1 MIVNKMDSQSE
12 GRPSPEDAISAPR
25 RYTWLGQ
32 AALGILV
39 LGLAAGCGKSR
50 PNNYYQLSPS
60 GALAPSTA
68 QPLPVTIIVGLPA
81 APDLYRDNRV
91 VYAVGDQKI
100 GAYESERW
108 IGPPTELIRDVILRN
123 LRSSGRYQGVYTP
136 QGKAGGDYVL
146 RTRIYDFREQD
157 SGSTIIG
164 RLTMDVELQNT
175 KTGDTVWQT
184 YYSHDVPVSAKTV
197 PDVVAALNTNV
208 QMAANDIASGMDQY
222 FAAHPPKSQ

>member
-1 MIVNKMDSQSE
+1 MIVNDFADQTQSRQRLE
-12 GRPSPEDAISAPR
+12 GVASAPR
-25 RYTWLGQ
+25 RYGRLGQ
-32 AALGILV
+32 AALAV
-39 LGLAAGCGKSR
+39 LALALAAGCGKSR
-50 PNNYYQLSPS
+50 PNNYYQLSAS
-60 GALAPSTA
+60 GAIAPSTA

-91 VYAVGDQKI
+91 VYAVGDQRI

-108 IGPPTELIRDVILRN
+108 IGPPPELIRDVILRS

-164 RLTMDVELQNT
+164 RLTMDVELQNS

-222 FAAHPPKSQ
+222 FAAHPPK

>member
-1 MIVNKMDSQSE
+1 MIVNDTDDRTESRQ
-12 GRPSPEDAISAPR
+12 RLEDATSAPR
-25 RYTWLGQ
+25 RYGRLGQ
-32 AALGILV
+32 AALAVLA
-39 LGLAAGCGKSR
+39 LGLAAGCGASR
-50 PNNYYQLSPS
+50 PINYYQLTNP
-60 GALAPSTA
+60 GAGAPAAT
-68 QPLPVTIIVGLPA
+68 QRLPVTIIVGLPA

-100 GAYESERW
+100 GAYTYERW

-136 QGKAGGDYVL
+136 QGKAVGDYVL

-184 YYSHDVPVSAKTV
+184 YYNHDEPISAKTV

-208 QMAANDIASGMDQY
+208 QTAANDIAAGLDQY
-222 FAAHPPKSQ
+222 FAAHPPK